1 MSKTAQQQTGQL
13 AEAEACEYL
22 QQQGLRLLE
31 RNYHCRHGELDL
43 IMTDGKSTVFIEVR
57 YRSNTDYGSGAET
70 VNRRKQQKLIATASY
85 YLQNNRQLAQQP
97 ARFDVIS
104 MTQATNRFSIDWI
117 QDAFQTS

>member
-22 QQQGLRLLE
+22 QQQGLHLLE

-57 YRSNTDYGSGAET
+57 YRSNTDFGSGAET